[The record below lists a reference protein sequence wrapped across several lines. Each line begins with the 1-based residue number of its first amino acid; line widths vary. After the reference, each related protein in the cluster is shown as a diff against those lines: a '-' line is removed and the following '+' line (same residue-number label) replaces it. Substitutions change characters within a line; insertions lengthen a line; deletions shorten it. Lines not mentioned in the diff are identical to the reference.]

1 MSARDRFREAEKQ
14 SMKAYNRRRSTP
26 PTNIVLENEAE
37 PLSTD
42 VRTSGRFAGL
52 RKGLYEP
59 IFEGGDPFPFQNSD
73 AERRKDEIR
82 RASDLQKMSLRTKME
97 SQPFLSNKKTYNQ
110 GISELFGDTEMGFD
124 FLRRSNFNDK
134 MQAGLRDTRPM
145 SQYINFKPTLDD
157 GEFFPSTLGTVVNVD
172 GSPTGIRYTDPAQ
185 GLNMQTSGS
194 NYFKPKGGL
203 GRTTPS
209 SITIN
214 SDLSAKDQEQALFHE
229 LLHKGDYEMQDRILD
244 ANTPIVNSRARSN
257 IRLQEGLSPL
267 DSDRER
273 LAAGRMVGEIVPMRG
288 EFAINEDSK
297 IVAALEN
304 EAFANDLSHEDLE
317 AKIDY
322 AASYYMDDDDRVAI
336 LDKVVKEVGKEFYDP
351 TVQLLV
357 SFTYGAPSKE
367 LKLPAKEARKVFDIM
382 NEVLRASVSERE
394 AAKLRNLE
402 VLKAAEDFS
411 RSFAKGGIISALRR
425 ENRKASGN

>member
-14 SMKAYNRRRSTP
+14 SMKAYNRRPAVTP

-42 VRTSGRFAGL
+42 VRTSGRFAGK
-52 RKGLYEP
+52 RKGLVEP
-59 IFEGGDPFPFQNSD
+59 LFEGGDPYPFQNSD
-73 AERRKDEIR
+73 AERRKEEIQ
-82 RASDLQKMSLRTKME
+82 RASDLQKMSLRTRMRA
-97 SQPFLSNKKTYNQ
+97 QPFLSSNKTYNQ

-145 SQYINFKPTLDD
+145 SEYINFKPTLKD
-157 GEFFPSTLGTVVNVD
+157 GEFFPSTLGTERNID
-172 GSPTGIRYTDPAQ
+172 GSPTGMRYTDPAQ

-194 NYFKPKGGL
+194 NYFKTKRGF

-209 SITIN
+209 SMTIN

-229 LLHKGDYEMQDRILD
+229 ILHKGDYEMQDRILD
-244 ANTPIVNSRARSN
+244 ANTPIVNSRARRNFMLS
-257 IRLQEGLSPL
+257 EGRSAL
-267 DSDRER
+267 DSDLER
-273 LAAGRMVGEIVPMRG
+273 LAAGRMVGEIVPMRS

-304 EAFANDLSHEDLE
+304 EAFADDLSHEELE
-317 AKIDY
+317 SKIDY

-357 SFTYGAPSKE
+357 SFTDGA
-367 LKLPAKEARKVFDIM
+367 LGNDLQLPAKEARKVFDIM
-382 NEVLRASVSERE
+382 NEVLRSAVSERE
-394 AAKLRNLE
+394 AAKLRNVE

-411 RSFAKGGIISALRR
+411 RKFAKGGIISALM
-425 ENRKASGN
+425 EGK